1 MKVLHIVP
9 TYTPAFRYG
18 GPIWSVHGLNR
29 WLVDAGAEVTVF
41 TTNADGRGSLGVPV
55 GVPVNVDGVTVFYFP
70 RSFPGSWFYSRALR
84 RALAARVHEFD
95 VVHITSVFLAVSTL
109 GARYARR
116 AGKPYIISPR
126 GSLMRETIAQKG
138 TLKKKLYL
146 SLVERWNLAHAR
158 AVHFTTAIERDEY
171 VAAGL
176 PLSEGFILP
185 NGIDA
190 PTLGTADGAAF
201 RARNSIPPDAKIVLS
216 FGRVSWKKGF
226 DTLIPAFARV
236 HKKDPR
242 ALLVIGGN
250 DAEGYGETVRE
261 LIRKHGIERGVRFL
275 ASSGPATLGEE
286 KEVLFREATVF
297 VLPSYAENFAI
308 AALEAMQA
316 GKPVV
321 VSENVGLASDIAEA
335 DAGIVI
341 PKDEELLAHALLS
354 LLSDSDR
361 AERMGAYGRELSRTR
376 FSWPAIAKQLLAL
389 YTRIV

>member
-1 MKVLHIVP
+1 MKILHIVP

-29 WLVDAGAEVTVF
+29 WLVAAGAEVTVF
-41 TTNADGRGSLGVPV
+41 TTNADGHGVLNVPT

-70 RSFPGSWFYSRALR
+70 RSFPDAWFYSRAMR
-84 RALAARVHEFD
+84 RALAERIREFD
-95 VVHITSVFLAVSTL
+95 VVHITSVFLAASTL
-109 GARYARR
+109 GTHYARR
-116 AGKPYIISPR
+116 ARKPYVISPR

-146 SLVERWNLAHAR
+146 SLIERRNLAHAR
-158 AVHFTTAIERDEY
+158 AVHFTTPIERDEY
-171 VAAGL
+171 IAEGL
-176 PLSEGFILP
+176 PVTQAFILP

-201 RARNSIPPDAKIVLS
+201 RTRNSIPTDAKVILS
-216 FGRVSWKKGF
+216 FGRISWKKGF

-236 HKKDPR
+236 REKDPR
-242 ALLVIGGN
+242 AVLVIGGN
-250 DAEGYGETVRE
+250 DAEGYSETIRE
-261 LIRKHGIERGVRFL
+261 LVRKHGVQQWVRL
-275 ASSGPATLGEE
+275 LVSSGSAILGEE
-286 KEVLFREATVF
+286 KEALFQTASVF

-308 AALEAMQA
+308 VVLEAMQA
-316 GKPVV
+316 GKPVI
-321 VSENVGLASDIAEA
+321 VSENVGLAEDIAEA

-341 PKDEELLAHALLS
+341 PKDEELLANALLS
-354 LLSDSDR
+354 LLADASR
-361 AERMGAYGRELSRTR
+361 AERMGAYGRELARTR